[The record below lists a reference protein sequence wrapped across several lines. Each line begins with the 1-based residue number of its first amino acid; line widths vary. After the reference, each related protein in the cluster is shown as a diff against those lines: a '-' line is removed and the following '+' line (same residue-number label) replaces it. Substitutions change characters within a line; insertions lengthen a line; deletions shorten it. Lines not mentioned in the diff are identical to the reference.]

1 MLQISRILIFASGSL
16 SINTLLQITPAD
28 FIIGVDRGAYWLIK
42 NNIIPDI
49 SIGDFDS
56 VTQKEFNTIK
66 SKSKEII
73 TYSTNKDF
81 TDLELAVNKA
91 ISLQPKSIEIYGS
104 LGTRLDHSLAS
115 IQLLEKLLKN
125 NIPTTITNDTNKCI
139 ICDSIIKIK
148 KDKNYKYLS
157 ILPVS
162 KHVTISIS
170 GCKYPLNKAK
180 ITRSISLCVSNEI
193 VSGSATITI
202 HRGLALII
210 LSRD

>member
-1 MLQISRILIFASGSL
+1 MSQISRFLIFTSGSL
-16 SINTLLQITPAD
+16 SAKSLRQISPSD
-28 FIIGVDRGAYWLIK
+28 FIIGVDYAAYCLIK

-49 SIGDFDS
+49 SLGDFDS
-56 VTQKEFNTIK
+56 VTPEELEIIK

-73 TYSTNKDF
+73 TFSADKDF

-91 ISLQPKSIEIYGS
+91 ISLNPKTLEIYGS
-104 LGTRLDHSLAS
+104 LGTRLDHSLLS

-125 NIPTTITNDTNKCI
+125 NIPATITNDTNKCI
-139 ICDSIIKIK
+139 ICNISAKIK

-162 KHVTISIS
+162 KHIIISIS
-170 GCKYPLNKAK
+170 GCLYPLNKTK
-180 ITRSISLCVSNEI
+180 IIRGASLCVSNQI
-193 VSGSATITI
+193 ISGSATITI

-210 LSRD
+210 QSRD